1 MNRIVF
7 TGGGTGGHIIPNVA
21 IIQKIKQEFPDLEIL
36 YIGSRKGP
44 EAKMIPEMGIVGV
57 SYKAVA
63 TGKLRRY
70 FSWQNFVDFFKI
82 PVGVVQSWFAL
93 RKFKPAAIF
102 SKGGYV
108 SIPVTYAAHFLK
120 IPIILHESDI
130 TPGLANR
137 LAAKKADVICLA
149 YEESVEHFEKH
160 DGRGKREIIVTG
172 NPVRESLFKGNV
184 ARGLKFAEFKE
195 NDNGGLR
202 TILVMG
208 GSQGAQ
214 AVNEAVFKA
223 AGELLANFRIL
234 HICGKGKMPENF
246 DFTGKYR
253 ARYKAFEYIDK
264 EMADLYAITNLAIAR
279 SGANTLVEL
288 DALGIPAILVPI
300 GSSASRGEQML
311 NALSYKKSHSET
323 EIIANDDLN
332 EGKLINAV
340 KKVSEHKR
348 QSVKKV
354 SGVVKIIE
362 VLKRYI
368 S

>member
-1 MNRIVF
+1 
-7 TGGGTGGHIIPNVA
+7 
-21 IIQKIKQEFPDLEIL
+21 
-36 YIGSRKGP
+36 
-44 EAKMIPEMGIVGV
+44 MIPEMGIVGV

-70 FSWQNFVDFFKI
+70 FSFANFVDFFKI
-82 PVGVVQSWFAL
+82 PVGIVQSWFAL
-93 RKFKPAAIF
+93 RKFKPTVVF

-149 YEESVEHFEKH
+149 YEESVEHFE
-160 DGRGKREIIVTG
+160 GKRGGREVIVTG
-172 NPVRESLFKGNV
+172 NPVRESLFEGNIEK
-184 ARGLKFAEFKE
+184 GLKFAGFKE
-195 NDNGGLR
+195 ENNVDLR

-214 AVNEAVFKA
+214 AVNEAVFEA
-223 AGELLANFRIL
+223 ASKLLADYRIL

-246 DFTGKYR
+246 DFTEKYST
-253 ARYKAFEYIDK
+253 RYKAFEYIDK
-264 EMADLYAITNLAIAR
+264 EMADLYAITDLAIAR

-288 DALGIPAILVPI
+288 DALGIPTVLVPI

-323 EIIANDDLN
+323 EIIANDDLSDA
-332 EGKLINAV
+332 KLIDAI

-348 QSVKKV
+348 QSIKKV